1 MVCNFRLG
9 VGGVLA
15 TVLVCGVAAVSGCAG
30 GGGVGSGATS
40 EENAVVHVVTK
51 EDEAATHSK
60 EAVTGTGVVL
70 WVNGLGCPQ
79 CATNADKQLERLK
92 GVASIRTDLG
102 TGKIHVGLA
111 GDRKPS
117 PHDFSEA
124 MLDAGFTLV
133 KIEQ

>member
-1 MVCNFRLG
+1 MMSNVKLG
-9 VGGVLA
+9 VAGVVFA
-15 TVLVCGVAAVSGCAG
+15 CGMALVSGCASG
-30 GGGVGSGATS
+30 GSTLRSGAT

-60 EAVTGTGVVL
+60 EPVTSASVVL

-79 CATNADKQLERLK
+79 CATNADKQLERLR

-117 PHDFSEA
+117 PHQFSEA

-133 KIEQ
+133 KMEQ